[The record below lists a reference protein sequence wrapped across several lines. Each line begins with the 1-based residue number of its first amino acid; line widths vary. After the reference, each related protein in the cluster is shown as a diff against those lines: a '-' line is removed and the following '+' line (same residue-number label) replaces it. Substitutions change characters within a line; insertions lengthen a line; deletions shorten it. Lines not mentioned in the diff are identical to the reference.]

1 MSVLGAM
8 KLVAAKQERQTDPV
22 QLRRAKLMAA
32 LNEQIAL
39 AKARQAG
46 ESYTATRAKRVKDD
60 NGNVA
65 IVQVPKRLKT
75 WFWAADG
82 GKVFLML
89 RYCNKAME
97 LAKGKTAVETTPAE
111 LINTLTLLKNATAAG
126 ELDAQMDAASAK
138 VRKDFKGGK

>member
-22 QLRRAKLMAA
+22 QLRRAKLVAA

-60 NGNVA
+60 SGNVSV
-65 IVQVPKRLKT
+65 VQVPKRLKT
-75 WFWAADG
+75 WFWTVDG
-82 GKVFLML
+82 GKVFVML

-97 LAKGKTAVETTPAE
+97 LAKGKTAVETTAGE
-111 LINTLTLLKNATAAG
+111 LVSTLGKLRDAVAVG
-126 ELDAQMDAASAK
+126 ELDAQMEAVSAG
-138 VRKDFKGGK
+138 VRKGFKR

>member
-75 WFWAADG
+75 WFWAVDG
-82 GKVFLML
+82 GKVCVVL
-89 RYCNKAME
+89 RYYNKS
-97 LAKGKTAVETTPAE
+97 VS
-111 LINTLTLLKNATAAG
+111 LLEPK
-126 ELDAQMDAASAK
+126 QRWKRRPKS
-138 VRKDFKGGK
+138 

>member
-60 NGNVA
+60 SGNVSV
-65 IVQVPKRLKT
+65 VQVPKRLKT
-75 WFWAADG
+75 WFWAVDG
-82 GKVFLML
+82 GKVCVAV
-89 RYCNKAME
+89 RYGNKAIE
-97 LAKGKTAVETTPAE
+97 LAKGKTAVETTAGE
-111 LINTLTLLKNATAAG
+111 LVSTLGKLRDAVAVG
-126 ELDAQMDAASAK
+126 ELDAQMEAVSVG
-138 VRKDFKGGK
+138 VRKAFKR

>member
-65 IVQVPKRLKT
+65 IVQVPKRQIGR
-75 WFWAADG
+75 AH
-82 GKVFLML
+82 V
-89 RYCNKAME
+89 
-97 LAKGKTAVETTPAE
+97 
-111 LINTLTLLKNATAAG
+111 
-126 ELDAQMDAASAK
+126 
-138 VRKDFKGGK
+138 